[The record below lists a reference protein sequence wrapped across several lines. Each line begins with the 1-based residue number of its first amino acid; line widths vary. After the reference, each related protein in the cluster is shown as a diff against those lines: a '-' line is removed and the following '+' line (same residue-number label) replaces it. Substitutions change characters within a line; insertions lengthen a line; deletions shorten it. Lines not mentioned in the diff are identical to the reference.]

1 MRSFFLILALL
12 FLVSVVVAH
21 PGRTDGGGGHYV
33 RTPGYGYPVGS
44 YHYHDTEPSYSVAP
58 IRVPK
63 PAMNIAHSGFSR
75 DDYKL
80 IQQDLKQ
87 SGFYSGA
94 IDGIFGPRSLQSL
107 KNYQAVVNKLH
118 LTEQEMLTAV
128 LKAAKTNVKMQ
139 AESAIVTPDVEE
151 SAYLVTT
158 GVDTSPAVVK
168 SLEGRLVNGK
178 TYVPL
183 REISEAIGAKIE
195 WNDAEKT
202 AYLVLPNS
210 SRLRVQNQ

>member
-1 MRSFFLILALL
+1 MRRFFLILTSL

-21 PGRTDGGGGHYV
+21 PGRTDSNGGHYV
-33 RTPGYGYPVGS
+33 RTSGHGYPVGS

-58 IRVPK
+58 IRTAR
-63 PAMNIAHSGFSR
+63 PAMGIAHSGFSR

-87 SGFYSGA
+87 SGFYRGA
-94 IDGIFGPRSLQSL
+94 IDGIFGPKSLQSL

-128 LKAAKTNVKMQ
+128 LKAAKTNVKML
-139 AESAIVTPDVEE
+139 AESAIVTPGIDE
-151 SAYLVTT
+151 SAYLITT
-158 GVDTSPAVVK
+158 GVSASSSVIK

-195 WNDAEKT
+195 WNDVEKT